1 MAESQ
6 HPLASIEGRGVTIAM
21 EPRFHAASLR
31 YFERD
36 GAFTHMVQ
44 SATGLS
50 LPNNLSATHSHASSG
65 ADDAQIITL
74 LAWRSPSETTL
85 LTSDEGLL
93 NTLQTSAAEF
103 SDGCV
108 VDQRGG
114 ILVFR
119 AQGTG
124 VPSLLAKT
132 AGHGAM
138 PAIGESRRTRL
149 AEVAVLIVKV
159 QAGETLLI
167 VDRMYAPHMMASIRV
182 NAADLDVPLYN

>member
-1 MAESQ
+1 MVESQ
-6 HPLASIEGRGVTIAM
+6 DLLAAIEGPGVTIEL

-36 GAFTHMVQ
+36 GAFTQMVQ
-44 SATGLS
+44 TVTGLS
-50 LPNNLSATHSHASSG
+50 LPNKLSATHSHAPNG
-65 ADDAQIITL
+65 ADDAQINTV
-74 LAWRSPSETTL
+74 LAWRSPRETTL
-85 LTSDEGLL
+85 LTTDEVVLKS
-93 NTLQTSAAEF
+93 LQTSAAEF

-119 AQGTG
+119 ARGTG
-124 VPSLLAKT
+124 VPTLVAKT
-132 AGHGAM
+132 AGRGAM

-149 AEVAVLIVKV
+149 AEIAVWSVKV
-159 QAGETLLI
+159 QAEETLLI

-182 NAADLDVPLYN
+182 NTADLDVPLYN

>member
-1 MAESQ
+1 MAESPD
-6 HPLASIEGRGVTIAM
+6 PLASIDGQGVRIEL

-36 GAFTHMVQ
+36 CAFTHMVQ
-44 SATGLS
+44 SVTGLS
-50 LPNNLSATHSHASSG
+50 LPNNLRATHRQASNG

-74 LAWRSPSETTL
+74 LAWRSPSETTVV
-85 LTSDEGLL
+85 TSDEVLL

-119 AQGTG
+119 AQGIG
-124 VPSLLAKT
+124 VPTLVAKT

-149 AEVAVLIVKV
+149 AEVAVLIVKLR
-159 QAGETLLI
+159 AEETLLI

-182 NAADLDVPLYN
+182 NAADLDAPLYN